1 MKSTASLLGALLS
14 LLLLVS
20 WSSPPPAEGPAAALA
35 AIVGEYWENWLD
47 SSPDLRL
54 QQGLPVR
61 DLPDLTEERVRRDAA
76 FAQALLDRLSR
87 IDPAAL
93 EGEDWF
99 THGVLKRDLEMRVEG
114 ARHYWLSFPVVPY
127 DLPLLSLHEVFTRHP
142 FASAE
147 DLEKYLRL
155 LRQYP
160 VRVGQLRA
168 KLDGQR
174 SRGILLPRAEID
186 LAAPMLRAFALPPER
201 SLFAVAPERLSKI
214 EKNRAET
221 FRAEVARLVAAEVN
235 PALEGLAAHLEGEY
249 RRAAP
254 ERTGL
259 GQYPGGEAAY
269 RYLVRLYTTLDVTP
283 EELHRRG
290 LDEMERLRGRMA
302 EIRRRLGFQ
311 GTQRE
316 FHAKLKSDPRF
327 LAKTPEEVAE
337 RLMAPVRRIEPK
349 IEDYFLRVPRA
360 PYGVRRLDP
369 ALEGSWTFGLYRPP
383 NPQEPG
389 GYYYFNGSQL
399 DQRPLTEAAS
409 LIYHEL
415 VPGHHFQIALQL
427 ENENLPAFRR
437 QLFHTAFSEGWAEYA
452 SELARE
458 MGLYDDP
465 YADYGRLG
473 ADLFLTSRL
482 VVDPGMNLLGWP
494 RSRAMDLM
502 RENLLISDVQIETET
517 LRYSAAIPGQALAY
531 KTGSFKIWELRRRA
545 ERALGGRFD
554 IRRFHEEVLGHGA
567 LPLDVLE
574 RHIDRWIA
582 QERQRSG

>member
-1 MKSTASLLGALLS
+1 MKPTAALLCALLS
-14 LLLLVS
+14 LLLLAS
-20 WSSPPPAEGPAAALA
+20 WSPPPPPPPVPAEVLATIVDDHWHHQLEVSPA
-35 AIVGEYWENWLD
+35 
-47 SSPDLRL
+47 LRL
-54 QQGLPVR
+54 EHALPVS
-61 DLPDLTEERVRRDAA
+61 DLPDLTEEWVRKDAA

-87 IDPAAL
+87 VDPEAL
-93 EGEDWF
+93 AGEDWF
-99 THGVLKRDLEMRVEG
+99 THGVLKRELEMTVEG
-114 ARHYWLSFPVVPY
+114 ARHHWLSFSVVPY
-127 DLPLLSLHEVFTRHP
+127 ALPLVYFHDVFTRLP
-142 FASAE
+142 LRSDE
-147 DLEKYLRL
+147 DLERYLRL

-168 KLDGQR
+168 NLDGQQ
-174 SRGILLPRAEID
+174 SRGILLPKGEID
-186 LAAPMLRAFALPPER
+186 LAAPMLRGFALPPER
-201 SLFAVAPERLSKI
+201 SVFAVAPERLAKI
-214 EKNRAET
+214 SPGKAGA
-221 FRAEVARLVAAEVN
+221 FRAEVARLVSTEVN

-249 RRAAP
+249 RKAAP

-269 RYLVRLYTTLDVTP
+269 RYLVRLYTTLDITP
-283 EELHRRG
+283 EELHRQG
-290 LDEMERLRGRMA
+290 LEEMERLRGRMA
-302 EIRRRLGFQ
+302 EIRKKLGFQ

-316 FHAKLKSDPRF
+316 FHQKLKTDPRF
-327 LAKTPEEVAE
+327 LARTPEEVAE
-337 RLMAPVRRIEPK
+337 RLMAPVRRIEPRIK
-349 IEDYFLRVPRA
+349 EYFLRVPRA

-369 ALEGSWTFGLYRPP
+369 ALEGSMTFGTYRQPS
-383 NPQEPG
+383 PQEPT
-389 GYYYFNGSQL
+389 GYYFFNGSKL

-427 ENENLPAFRR
+427 ENEKLPFIRR
-437 QLFHTAFSEGWAEYA
+437 QLFPTPFVEGWAEYA

-473 ADLFLTSRL
+473 ADMFLTSRL

-494 RSRAMDLM
+494 RSKAMDLM
-502 RENLLISDVQIETET
+502 RENLLISDVQIDTET

-545 ERALGGRFD
+545 EKALGDRFD
-554 IRRFHEEVLGHGA
+554 IRRFHDEVLGHGA

-582 QERQRSG
+582 QERHR